1 MKKVLVVE
9 DDKKVSMALAIRLKS
24 QGYEVLTAAD
34 GVTGVSVAVKGMP
47 DLILLDIS
55 MPAGDG
61 FSVAERVQNLA
72 NTAGIPIIFLTASRC
87 PGLRDRALEMGAV
100 DFFEKPYDPDQLLSA
115 IQKAMEERSP
125 VQQTLSAVA

>member
-1 MKKVLVVE
+1 MKRVLVVE

-34 GVTGVSVAVKGMP
+34 GMTGVSAAVKGSP

-72 NTAGIPIIFLTASRC
+72 GTAGIPIIFLTASRRL
-87 PGLRDRALEMGAV
+87 GLRDRAMEMGAV
-100 DFFEKPYDPDQLLSA
+100 DFFEKPYDPDQLLTA
-115 IQKAMEERSP
+115 IQKALGEWSP
-125 VQQTLSAVA
+125 AQEPVSAVA